1 MTFNIHT
8 ITIYLQYIT
17 TKKKGAD
24 DMQQVTSDIMTFRG
38 SHFELGVK
46 TGKMA
51 LTNTS
56 SKKSRKRMEKTC
68 PTFRYRCK

>member
-17 TKKKGAD
+17 TKRKAD
-24 DMQQVTSDIMTFRG
+24 DMQQVTSDIMTLEV
-38 SHFELGVK
+38 HIELGVK
-46 TGKMA
+46 TGKW
-51 LTNTS
+51 LPTNTLL
-56 SKKSRKRMEKTC
+56 KNREKNGKTC

>member
-24 DMQQVTSDIMTFRG
+24 DMQQVTSNIPNLR
-38 SHFELGVK
+38 
-46 TGKMA
+46 
-51 LTNTS
+51 TS
-56 SKKSRKRMEKTC
+56 NLK
-68 PTFRYRCK
+68 